1 MSRNLT
7 ITCDK
12 CGKERLVSLFPKVRQ
27 GHPFHLQNPIH
38 ICLTCLD
45 SIIGD
50 STEQMDKFCQYMD
63 YPFLADKWTP
73 NPVFSHYYRSIM
85 LNGKSLL
92 SPECEYDGGVDWQSV
107 NEEWKKLQTD
117 SSLAI
122 RLYPELNAHEIT
134 KLRMFWETDGQ
145 EKYTVEQ
152 LQYLDK
158 LYKDTERTQN
168 IATGAQI
175 DQAKKLARLSLDMDI
190 AQRDGDLS
198 LFTSLMR
205 AYVEL
210 IKIAEFTPKSATSN
224 ASFETVGELITFLER
239 TGFLNTFYDGEER
252 DIVDKTIKN
261 QQMFLQRIVAG
272 EGTLSERIAQRLDR
286 MNALDRLEDGIS
298 PEDVW
303 SYDTESDED
312 WVVDGENAANDDT
325 DIEQE
330 ELNV

>member
-1 MSRNLT
+1 MNTT
-7 ITCDK
+7 IVCEK
-12 CGKERLVSLFPKVRQ
+12 CQKEKLISLFPKVRQ
-27 GHPFHLQNPIH
+27 NHPFHLQNPFPV
-38 ICLTCLD
+38 CLSCLD
-45 SIIGD
+45 SIIDGD
-50 STEQMDKFCQYMD
+50 LGKMDKFCQFMD

-73 NPVFSHYYRSIM
+73 DPVFSHYYRSIM
-85 LNGKSLL
+85 LSGKSLA
-92 SPECEYDGGVDWQSV
+92 SPECAYDDGVDWQSV
-107 NEEWKKLQTD
+107 NEKWRELQAD

-122 RLYPELNAHEIT
+122 RLYPELNAYEIE
-134 KLRMFWETDGQ
+134 KLRSFWETDGQ

-175 DQAKKLARLSLDMDI
+175 DQAKKVARLSLDMDI
-190 AQRDGDLS
+190 AQRKGDLN
-198 LFTSLMR
+198 LFSSLMR
-205 AYVEL
+205 AYVDL
-210 IKIAEFTPKSATSN
+210 IRIAEFTPKSATSN
-224 ASFETVGELITFLER
+224 ASFETVGELIAFLER

-272 EGTLSERIAQRLDR
+272 DGTLSERIAQRLNR

-303 SYDTESDED
+303 SYDMESDED
-312 WVVDGENAANDDT
+312 WVVNSDNEEDS

-330 ELNV
+330 DLNV